1 MKIELDDKDWKLLEK
16 HLGIYVE
23 KNYLKLDPHFID
35 LYNQILEQHYASKV
49 KELKEWLLQKLEKTN
64 LNYLFKNLGGYSMD
78 SKTREKILHRCEIL
92 RYMGDDGISCI
103 FDQLPDDELMEDC
116 GWVLD
121 KAHDDLDN
129 FQFGL
134 TRKIINK
141 AAARSANDMWSESWT
156 LTESKSN
163 KFM

>member
-1 MKIELDDKDWKLLEK
+1 
-16 HLGIYVE
+16 
-23 KNYLKLDPHFID
+23 
-35 LYNQILEQHYASKV
+35 
-49 KELKEWLLQKLEKTN
+49 
-64 LNYLFKNLGGYSMD
+64 MD

-121 KAHDDLDN
+121 KAHDDLDQY
-129 FQFGL
+129 QFGV

-141 AAARSANDMWSESWT
+141 GAVRLSNQNIQEYLPHEKVAKDFYNSDMWS
-156 LTESKSN
+156 
-163 KFM
+163 

>member
-1 MKIELDDKDWKLLEK
+1 MELTKEQMKRIIEELESSYETKMLEDKFLEEIINLFK
-16 HLGIYVE
+16 
-23 KNYLKLDPHFID
+23 KYLNSGETK
-35 LYNQILEQHYASKV
+35 
-49 KELKEWLLQKLEKTN
+49 WLLQKLEKTN

-92 RYMGDDGISCI
+92 TYMGDDGISCI
-103 FDQLPDDELMEDC
+103 YDQLPDDELMEDC

-129 FQFGL
+129 FQLGL

-141 AAARSANDMWSESWT
+141 AAARAAKDMWSW
-156 LTESKSN
+156 LWKLL
-163 KFM
+163 